1 MILAMMLFGLNL
13 DPLFLALAEVEST
26 SGTRSANVYQI
37 NDLYIK
43 DVNRITSHNTA
54 TNVLSFQIRDKYSK
68 YKSQDMMLVYWK
80 YYGSIYRDKTGKT
93 PTFEVLSRIHNGGP
107 VGYDKPSTTNYWN
120 KVRRALDKLGANY

>member
-1 MILAMMLFGLNL
+1 MILTMMLFGLNL

-37 NDLYIK
+37 TDVYIK
-43 DVNRITSHNTA
+43 DVNRITSRNTA
-54 TNVLSFQIRDKYSK
+54 TNSLSFQIRDKYSK

-107 VGYDKPSTTNYWN
+107 VGYDRPSTTNYWN